1 MIKNLYG
8 NAVET
13 GMQTGN
19 IIASGSLA
27 FASGETIVADVITLP
42 VDSAFELVT
51 IERNQSTKAYR
62 GSRIIFIV
70 TPDAEMYGNEN
81 CKHYTEAS
89 SSDSGVTITYN
100 SDSTIEIKPSSS
112 TYSVDYQITQI
123 M

>member
-13 GMQTGN
+13 GMQSGN

-27 FASGETIVADVITLP
+27 FASGETIVPDVLMFP
-42 VDSAFELVT
+42 ADSAFELVT
-51 IERNQSTKAYR
+51 IERNQSSGAYR
-62 GSRIIFIV
+62 GSRKIMIV
-70 TPDAEMYGNEN
+70 SPAADLFGSEA

-100 SDSTIEIKPSSS
+100 SDSTIEIKPSST
-112 TYSVDYQITQI
+112 TYSVVYQVTQI